1 MLDVGVSLLPVDSW
15 IVASKPWWSKHYI
28 RQNLQDLEVMTKY
41 KLSNSNISSR
51 VVPYFDLDTSC
62 CQDMSRVSQ
71 FIEGKSRPLCRLHRH
86 KVTSRSTV
94 DQQFH
99 AGVEGVFTTCANAPS
114 NREQRRMLRF
124 SSLDSDTSKRR
135 ILFGFIGAGGGV
147 QLFSRTSAT
156 RSSELFSRPL

>member
-1 MLDVGVSLLPVDSW
+1 
-15 IVASKPWWSKHYI
+15 
-28 RQNLQDLEVMTKY
+28 MTKY
-41 KLSNSNISSR
+41 KLPNSNISSR
-51 VVPYFDLDTSC
+51 VLPYFDLDTSC

-99 AGVEGVFTTCANAPS
+99 AGVEGVLTTCANAPS

-124 SSLDSDTSKRR
+124 SSFDSDTSKRR
-135 ILFGFIGAGGGV
+135 ILFGFIGASGGV